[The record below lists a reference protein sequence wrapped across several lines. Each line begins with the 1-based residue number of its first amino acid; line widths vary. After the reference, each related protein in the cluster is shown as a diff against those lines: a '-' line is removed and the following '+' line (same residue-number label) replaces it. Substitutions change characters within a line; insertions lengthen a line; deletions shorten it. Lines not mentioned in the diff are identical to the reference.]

1 MTIIFTPLPSVAP
14 GKKRRANAK
23 APVVK
28 KISYFHESF
37 ALKDFLSK
45 VFIILKRDDLI
56 EHPWLYHGHERDEP
70 NSFSTSYTVPWRVV
84 EQVEI
89 NEDEDYQ
96 QMVKEEATQKISAE
110 VKVFIIE
117 QKVCCLLP
125 YYVSTTQMI
134 QTQGEDD
141 PDEDSE
147 HEEVTARKKKVRRLR
162 PQASYPF
169 H

>member
-14 GKKRRANAK
+14 TGKKRRANAK
-23 APVVK
+23 APVVT

-56 EHPWLYHGHERDEP
+56 EHSWLYHGHERDEP
-70 NSFSTSYTVPWRVV
+70 NSFSTSYTVPRRVV
-84 EQVEI
+84 EQIEI
-89 NEDEDYQ
+89 HEDEDYQ
-96 QMVKEEATQKISAE
+96 QMVKEATQKISAE
-110 VKVFIIE
+110 VKVFIVE
-117 QKVCCLLP
+117 QKVCCLP
-125 YYVSTTQMI
+125 PCYIFTTQMT

-147 HEEVTARKKKVRRLR
+147 HEEAAARKKKKVRRLR
-162 PQASYPF
+162 PQTLY
-169 H
+169 